1 MWYHVPNITPKILRY
16 DLDPFLDTFWRRGE
30 KKGEEKREGEGG
42 KKNSPLGVAARCRRP
57 PGRGRA
63 PRRVQLLLKEVAP
76 HSTGPWQC
84 LLAMARSS
92 AVRPPL
98 IEALKYKNEIAHGGG

>member
-1 MWYHVPNITPKILRY
+1 VPNITPKILRY